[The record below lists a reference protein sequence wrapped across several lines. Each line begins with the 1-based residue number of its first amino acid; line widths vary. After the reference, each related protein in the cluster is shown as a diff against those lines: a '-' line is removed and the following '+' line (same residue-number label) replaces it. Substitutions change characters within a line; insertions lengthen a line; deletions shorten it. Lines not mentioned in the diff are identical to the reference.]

1 MTVYSIRSAKPR
13 ADQHEVLNWAQPAP
27 LQAANLTT
35 KRRPPVEPSAWRPAK
50 SSASKPFTKF
60 QPGIWTIHLLLLAN
74 PGMTVNEAGRHMD
87 SIRRSHEAATR
98 RKLASAS
105 KATRPAKAATVVVTG
120 AQA

>member
-1 MTVYSIRSAKPR
+1 MTVNSIRSAKPR
-13 ADQHEVLNWAQPAP
+13 ADHQAVLNWAQPAP
-27 LQAANLTT
+27 LQAVNLTT
-35 KRRPPVEPSAWRPAK
+35 KRRPPVKPSAWRPAK

-60 QPGIWTIHLLLLAN
+60 QPGIWTTHLLLLAN

-98 RKLASAS
+98 RKLASAAS
-105 KATRPAKAATVVVTG
+105 SDKKSTAVVAG